1 MEQILLL
8 WQCKYIV
15 MDSQYIQNIISR
27 TQAQKEANRLA
38 LIDLQDKLSAFKSQL
53 YSFDNDLQET
63 KTKFTEITAA
73 VEADIRIKSMVPVN
87 MHLVAS

>member
-1 MEQILLL
+1 
-8 WQCKYIV
+8 

-73 VEADIRIKSMVPVN
+73 VEADIRIKNMVPVN
-87 MHLVAS
+87 MHLIAS

>member
-1 MEQILLL
+1 
-8 WQCKYIV
+8 

-38 LIDLQDKLSAFKSQL
+38 LLDLQDKLSAFKSQL
-53 YSFDNDLQET
+53 YNFDNDLQET
-63 KTKFTEITAA
+63 KTKFTEITALA
-73 VEADIRIKSMVPVN
+73 EADSRIRTMLPVN

>member
-1 MEQILLL
+1 
-8 WQCKYIV
+8 

-73 VEADIRIKSMVPVN
+73 VEADIRIKSMVSVN

>member
-1 MEQILLL
+1 
-8 WQCKYIV
+8 

-38 LIDLQDKLSAFKSQL
+38 LLDLQSKLTAFKSQL
-53 YSFDNDLQET
+53 YHFDTDLQET
-63 KTKFTEITAA
+63 KMKFAELTADTVGDA
-73 VEADIRIKSMVPVN
+73 RVKTMLPVN

>member
-1 MEQILLL
+1 
-8 WQCKYIV
+8 

>member
-1 MEQILLL
+1 
-8 WQCKYIV
+8 

-63 KTKFTEITAA
+63 KTKFTEITVA